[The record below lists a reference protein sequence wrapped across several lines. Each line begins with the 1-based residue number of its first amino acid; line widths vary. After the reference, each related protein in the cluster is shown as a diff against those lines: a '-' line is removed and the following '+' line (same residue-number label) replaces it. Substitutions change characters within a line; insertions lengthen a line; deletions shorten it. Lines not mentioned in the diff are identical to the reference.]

1 MGFDKKGLEKLGQRL
16 GAEPFAPGEY
26 VPEWKS
32 G

>member
-1 MGFDKKGLEKLGQRL
+1 MQELGKML
-16 GAEPFAPGEY
+16 GKDPFEPGEY